1 MGDSHVR
8 DGAGIVRC
16 VRGAAVARPG
26 AWPALLLA
34 AWLAVT
40 PAATSGA
47 WDAER
52 MVRAAA
58 AHSQRT
64 EQAARQLLDLLNR
77 LGKREL
83 REPRE
88 IRARLDAVND
98 YFNRSVAFADDSAVW
113 GVEDHWASPLETL
126 SKAAGDCEDY
136 AIAKYFTLVASG
148 VPSASLR
155 LVYVRA
161 MLPASQGLAARSQAH
176 MVLAHYEDRSED
188 PLILDNLVPEI
199 RRASLRSDLT
209 PVFSFNG
216 EGLWH
221 GAGAQTAGDPM
232 LRLSRWREVVRK
244 ARTEGFE

>member
-8 DGAGIVRC
+8 DGAGIVRI
-16 VRGAAVARPG
+16 VRRAALPRPG
-26 AWPALLLA
+26 TWSAALLA
-34 AWLAVT
+34 GWLWLV
-40 PAATSGA
+40 PVPTSGA

-64 EQAARQLLDLLNR
+64 EQAARQLLDLMAR
-77 LGKREL
+77 LGQRDM
-83 REPRE
+83 RE
-88 IRARLDAVND
+88 IRGRLDAVNE
-98 YFNRSVAFADDSAVW
+98 YVNRSVTFADDTVVW
-113 GVEDHWASPLETL
+113 GTEDHWASPLETL
-126 SKAAGDCEDY
+126 SKGSGDCEDY
-136 AIAKYFTLVASG
+136 AIAKYFTLVAGG
-148 VPSASLR
+148 VPAASLR

-161 MLPASQGLAARSQAH
+161 MLPATQALPARSQAH
-176 MVLAHYEDRSED
+176 MVLAHYEGRSED